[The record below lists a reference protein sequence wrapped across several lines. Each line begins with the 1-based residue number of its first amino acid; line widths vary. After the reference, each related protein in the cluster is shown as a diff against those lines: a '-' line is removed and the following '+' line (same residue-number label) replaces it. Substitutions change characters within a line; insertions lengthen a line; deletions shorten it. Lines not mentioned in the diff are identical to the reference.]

1 MNLNE
6 VSKDNAKVVFT
17 WGSGTYA
24 KTQENTFSGLTAD
37 GDGNYK
43 LSVQVYAKQMTEMI
57 HAELYDGTEKIAEK
71 DYCVA
76 DYCRKVLNMPIEE
89 LTAVYNGNAAKAEKL
104 VNLCKAMLIYGGTAQ
119 MQFGYR
125 TDDLAYEGI
134 TYRADKALE
143 YTLEDVGA
151 LGTTTFPEGFAEACG
166 IEFWKSSLM
175 LESETSYR
183 MYFSVTDQTKL
194 DNLTVKLGNETL
206 SYTKS
211 GSYIYYSISN
221 IPAKMILSDYTLT
234 FGDQTVTAN
243 AGEYIAKALDKGS
256 DDLKETAK
264 ALYWYST
271 AAIEYFAN

>member
-1 MNLNE
+1 M
-6 VSKDNAKVVFT
+6 
-17 WGSGTYA
+17 
-24 KTQENTFSGLTAD
+24 
-37 GDGNYK
+37 
-43 LSVQVYAKQMTEMI
+43 
-57 HAELYDGTEKIAEK
+57 
-71 DYCVA
+71 A

-89 LTAVYNGNAAKAEKL
+89 LTDLYNGNAAKAEKL

-134 TYRADKALE
+134 T

-243 AGEYIAKALDKGS
+243 AGEYIAKALDIGG

-271 AAIEYFAN
+271 AAIEYFAS